1 MHFNREV
8 PKYLTVEMSL
18 LLRNH
23 LNNEFVHIYT
33 YTHIYHMYTLITAV
47 TKMQSF

>member
-23 LNNEFVHIYT
+23 LNNDFVHT
-33 YTHIYHMYTLITAV
+33 YNYIHIYNMYTLITAV